1 MKRIGNI
8 SPKIETPKNF
18 EAAFWDYSK
27 GKKRKEIDLFWKD
40 LEVNLQ
46 KLLEAYRSETW
57 RTSPYQM
64 KIVYEPK
71 VRPVHKLP
79 VADHVM
85 QHAVMRLVEP
95 YLRRSLYWKSP
106 AGTKGK
112 GTHFFHELIKRDIY
126 DSPQT
131 ETFYYLSMDIHHYF
145 PSIDHGLLKQEYR
158 RKIKDKK
165 LLAFID
171 EVVDSFNPGIVLG
184 VKLTQLLGQLY
195 LYRFDYLMARCFD
208 ILSDPDKFR
217 YWQSRYVS
225 DSFVTCRT
233 ADEMTELSKGVEYM
247 NAKFTRY
254 CSEGLRYYYRFMD
267 NMYVMHRDKVFLRI
281 MAELA
286 IMCLA
291 NRWRLSVNRSW
302 NINRL
307 CDGMD
312 ACGRIFYPDHT
323 RMRKNNKQKLC
334 RQIYRLR
341 KQGRTQREIELEAAP
356 RLGMGIHADTKHLY
370 KKIGM
375 ERFGKL
381 VKKRKYRAPFEG
393 MTKEQ
398 KLSVEN
404 LVCPEGADETKYL
417 LQVIDYKVEDSIIE
431 KDTVKVMEQGPDGN
445 LVEVTKEVPKK
456 CLVFRYRR
464 LERMEGDTEIWEEEE
479 HFTYTGSAVMVD
491 QALNDFSRDELPFS
505 TVICEFKNKF
515 KKKFYKFT

>member
-195 LYRFDYLMARCFD
+195 LYRFDYLMFTGFIISCIFVS
-208 ILSDPDKFR
+208 ISFR
-217 YWQSRYVS
+217 IRINSGIGNPVM
-225 DSFVTCRT
+225 CPT
-233 ADEMTELSKGVEYM
+233 AS
-247 NAKFTRY
+247 
-254 CSEGLRYYYRFMD
+254 
-267 NMYVMHRDKVFLRI
+267 
-281 MAELA
+281 
-286 IMCLA
+286 
-291 NRWRLSVNRSW
+291 
-302 NINRL
+302 
-307 CDGMD
+307 
-312 ACGRIFYPDHT
+312 
-323 RMRKNNKQKLC
+323 
-334 RQIYRLR
+334 
-341 KQGRTQREIELEAAP
+341 
-356 RLGMGIHADTKHLY
+356 
-370 KKIGM
+370 
-375 ERFGKL
+375 
-381 VKKRKYRAPFEG
+381 
-393 MTKEQ
+393 
-398 KLSVEN
+398 
-404 LVCPEGADETKYL
+404 
-417 LQVIDYKVEDSIIE
+417 
-431 KDTVKVMEQGPDGN
+431 
-445 LVEVTKEVPKK
+445 
-456 CLVFRYRR
+456 
-464 LERMEGDTEIWEEEE
+464 
-479 HFTYTGSAVMVD
+479 
-491 QALNDFSRDELPFS
+491 
-505 TVICEFKNKF
+505 
-515 KKKFYKFT
+515 